1 MNCIA
6 LIPAR
11 AESKRVPDKNIK
23 VLAGHPLIAYA
34 IAGAKQSGVFEQVL
48 VSTNSERYAEIA
60 RHYGAWVP
68 FLRPQEYAGDTSP
81 DIQWVFH
88 ALEWLEE
95 RSLEKQGHYYECF
108 SILRP
113 VNPFRRPET
122 IRRAWAAFQANAER
136 VDSLR
141 AVQVVTEHP
150 AKMWRLRGTSS
161 DMVPLLPFEFEDA
174 PWHDN
179 QYGRLPTVYVQ
190 NASLEIAKTDV
201 VLAMRRISGRAVMP
215 FMTRGY
221 EGFDIN
227 LPQDWAEAQR
237 LVATGD
243 ATLPRIEQ
251 EAWRER

>member
-11 AESKRVPDKNIK
+11 SGSERIPDKNIK
-23 VLAGHPLIAYA
+23 PLAGHPLIAYTIAAARESGIFAA
-34 IAGAKQSGVFEQVL
+34 IVISTDSAKYAQIA
-48 VSTNSERYAEIA
+48 TRYGIDEVV
-60 RHYGAWVP
+60 W
-68 FLRPQEYAGDTSP
+68 RPPEYATARSP
-81 DIQWVFH
+81 DIEWVLH
-88 ALEWLEE
+88 ALREIRYIDETLVD
-95 RSLEKQGHYYECF
+95 CF

-113 VNPFRRPET
+113 TSPFRRPET

-179 QYGRLPTVYVQ
+179 QYGRLPTCYIQ
-190 NASLEIAKTDV
+190 NAALELAKTV
-201 VLAMRRISGRAVMP
+201 IVLETKRISGRVVMP

-227 LPQDWAEAQR
+227 LPQDWAEAER
-237 LVATGD
+237 LVASGE